1 MSRKKKRRDKN
12 RGKGGYAA
20 MGDGGNIIYVNTKK
34 KLVVS
39 IAALFVPKTRDRIE
53 WIKKNIEPVYE

>member
-1 MSRKKKRRDKN
+1 MAFNQSTDTS
-12 RGKGGYAA
+12 GWVADP

-39 IAALFVPKTRDRIE
+39 IAALFIPRAGDRIGL
-53 WIKKNIEPVYE
+53 IKKEIEPAF